1 MESLQAQR
9 VFTVREMN
17 ISEEMEGEQS
27 LGCCEG
33 WLVWHEEEEVS
44 FCTCFSSTSSV
55 KFSCSGGFKAIDIVS
70 IQSILISCWPQ
81 VNNTVVPLYL

>member
-33 WLVWHEEEEVS
+33 WLVGMRKRR
-44 FCTCFSSTSSV
+44 CLSV
-55 KFSCSGGFKAIDIVS
+55 RVLVLLL
-70 IQSILISCWPQ
+70 Q
-81 VNNTVVPLYL
+81 